1 MAAKGMIDEV
11 RLYKK
16 SFGSEDV
23 HFAVMLITFTTKLPE
38 TKSKGGSGSVIAVE
52 APVVPS
58 LTLPTLRVGDS
69 VDNLSIGTA
78 EGIEISISGLPVDW
92 IT

>member
-1 MAAKGMIDEV
+1 M
-11 RLYKK
+11 
-16 SFGSEDV
+16 
-23 HFAVMLITFTTKLPE
+23 
-38 TKSKGGSGSVIAVE
+38 E

-78 EGIEISISGLPVDW
+78 EGIEISISGLPSGLDNVEPFAPRNVKRF
-92 IT
+92 ICLVSE